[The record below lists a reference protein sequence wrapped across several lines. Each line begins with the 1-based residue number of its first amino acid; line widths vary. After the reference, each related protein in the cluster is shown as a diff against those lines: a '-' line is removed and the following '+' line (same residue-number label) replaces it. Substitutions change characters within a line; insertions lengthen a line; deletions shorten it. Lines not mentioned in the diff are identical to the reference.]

1 MTEARED
8 IDEVT
13 ALLDRAGGHA
23 PPLHVSREDV
33 VRRGSTIRRGRR
45 VAAAVS
51 TLAVAGVL
59 WFGWA
64 VAPLGEDPVTAPA
77 EVTWSDLDLDGR
89 LLGLSGRGS
98 STWSA
103 ELRTVEGQE
112 QPELV
117 VSRDGEVLPEPL
129 QAQDGPGE
137 VQVFRTDGL
146 TVAVWLHT
154 EDDPGGPVAWGG
166 RCSLCVGGASDVD
179 GTRIGYAATAAV
191 GSADPAELYVM
202 TEGAV
207 TTLDGRGVPSL
218 ELAVEER
225 RFLVFLDEQA
235 GLWGVRGPDD
245 GDQVEVMPVH
255 GDAGTIRGGERSAP
269 WLVSLIP
276 PVAEAVL
283 GEGSVEGASTELA
296 GHQVLIGVGDQTEA
310 PEVDVVIDGER
321 RSLDSYVDSQAREV
335 GVGEPPVTWRSTVE
349 GFLWLDQGSKTEA
362 LSVREELSDGRAV
375 VVPVAGGTLVVVG
388 GWAPAPEEA
397 AVFVGDGGGGRW
409 EAATSVRVREL
420 ADGRP
425 VTFLG
430 LPVLSASEQEQV
442 VDVGVADEDPS
453 DPEPLGLEEI
463 QVVPLGD

>member
-8 IDEVT
+8 IDEVV

-51 TLAVAGVL
+51 ALAVAGVL

-64 VAPLGEDPVTAPA
+64 VAPLDEDPVTAPA

-89 LLGLSGRGS
+89 LFGLSGETS
-98 STWSA
+98 WNA
-103 ELRTVEGQE
+103 ELRTVEGEE

-129 QAQDGPGE
+129 AAQDGPGD

-154 EDDPGGPVAWGG
+154 EDDTGGQVAWGG

-179 GTRIGYAATAAV
+179 GARIGYAAAAAV
-191 GSADPAELYVM
+191 DGPGDPGELYV
-202 TEGAV
+202 TSGDTVV
-207 TTLDGRGVPSL
+207 TLTGHEVPSL
-218 ELAVEER
+218 RLSVGGR
-225 RFLVFLDEQA
+225 RFLVFLDEKASQ
-235 GLWGVRGPDD
+235 WGVRGPTDD
-245 GDQVEVMPVH
+245 DRIDVMPTH
-255 GDAGTIRGGERSAP
+255 GGAGMVSGVDGSTSWEVTLVPPEVKAVMSDDRGENRSA
-269 WLVSLIP
+269 
-276 PVAEAVL
+276 
-283 GEGSVEGASTELA
+283 ELA
-296 GHQVLIGVGDQTEA
+296 GHQVLLSVGDESGT
-310 PEVDVVIDGER
+310 VDVDVNVDGEPWPAE
-321 RSLDSYVDSQAREV
+321 SYVLSQHVEV

-349 GFLWLDQGSKTEA
+349 GFLWLDQGSSTEA
-362 LSVREELSDGRAV
+362 LSVEEELADGRAV
-375 VVPVAGGTLVVVG
+375 VLPVAGGTLVVVG
-388 GWAPAPEEA
+388 GWEPRAGEV
-397 AVFVGDGGGGRW
+397 AVRIGDDAGGRW

-420 ADGRP
+420 VDGRP

-430 LPVLSASEQEQV
+430 LPELSATEQAQV
-442 VDVGVADEDPS
+442 TDVGMVAGGAR
-453 DPEPLGLEEI
+453 DPEPLGLTDV